1 MPINYW
7 HPFEEGGF
15 YHIYNRSNNKET
27 IFKSDGHYRFFL
39 QRWDHYLSPYVDTF
53 AYALLPNH
61 FHFLVSVRPGNQILE
76 AADKEKTKCGLRFL
90 EGTIELDVLLED
102 QMKRFLSSY
111 AQAFNKQQDR
121 HGSVFQKRFKR
132 VSIKNESHLMYL
144 IAYLHHNPMHHG
156 LANHYEDWHYTS
168 FKAISSNAPTKICRE
183 ALLNLWCEADA
194 IQAKKLY
201 FEYHQVFQL
210 DQKMANLILDE

>member
-1 MPINYW
+1 MHINYW

-27 IFKSDGHYRFFL
+27 IFKSDDNYRFFL
-39 QRWDHYLSPYVDTF
+39 QRWDRYLTPYVDTF
-53 AYALLPNH
+53 SYALLPNH
-61 FHFLVSVRPGNQILE
+61 FHFLVRVRSGNQILE
-76 AADKEKTKCGLRFL
+76 AAAEEKTKCGLRFL
-90 EGTIELDVLLED
+90 KGAIELDVLLED

-144 IAYLHHNPMHHG
+144 IAYLHYNPIHHG
-156 LANHYEDWHYTS
+156 VANHFEDWHYTS
-168 FKAISSNAPTKICRE
+168 FKAIGSSAPTKIFRE
-183 ALLNLWCEADA
+183 EVLHLWCEDDTAYA
-194 IQAKKLY
+194 RQLY
-201 FEYHQVFQL
+201 FEYHQAFKL
-210 DQKMANLILDE
+210 DNEMEIPLLDE